1 MHKGGQT
8 RAQGK
13 VLPQCGV
20 LLWAARIVFLF
31 GEVNPAW
38 VQCLP
43 WSLNSLL
50 LPAMLPKFQQSERTE
65 LFCPISQRKP
75 RLVVASSLLL
85 LGLPWLLAP
94 KES

>member
-1 MHKGGQT
+1 MLKERCSHSVGCCYG
-8 RAQGK
+8 
-13 VLPQCGV
+13 
-20 LLWAARIVFLF
+20 LLGIVFLF